1 MDLNRQPGS
10 SIDLATTET
19 SSDEPKSRFRE
30 DFEIIQSLNK
40 GAFGQ
45 VYEAQKIFERQYYA
59 VKCIQLNACYK
70 EISMREV
77 NVRSPS

>member
-19 SSDEPKSRFRE
+19 SSNEPKSRFRE
-30 DFEIIQSLNK
+30 DFEKIQSLNK

-45 VYEAQKIFERQYYA
+45 VYEARKKIERQYYA
-59 VKCIQLNACYK
+59 VKCIQLNACDK